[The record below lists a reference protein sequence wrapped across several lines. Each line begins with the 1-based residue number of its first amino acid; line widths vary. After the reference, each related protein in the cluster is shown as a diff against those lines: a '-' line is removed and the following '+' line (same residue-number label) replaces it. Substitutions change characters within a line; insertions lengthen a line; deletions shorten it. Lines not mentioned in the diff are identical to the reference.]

1 MDEMM
6 VRSEQLSTRPIFSI
20 AVDDAK
26 AEIAVVIE
34 DSDIEVSGF
43 RLSARRQGVPLEY
56 YIHTHARTRTRTRR
70 SCAPDVQCGWD

>member
-43 RLSARRQGVPLEY
+43 RLSARRQGVPLE
-56 YIHTHARTRTRTRR
+56 
-70 SCAPDVQCGWD
+70 CL

>member
-6 VRSEQLSTRPIFSI
+6 VRSEQLSARPIFSI

-34 DSDIEVSGF
+34 DSDIEVRFLLIS
-43 RLSARRQGVPLEY
+43 RAKACP
-56 YIHTHARTRTRTRR
+56 
-70 SCAPDVQCGWD
+70 